1 MYSDY
6 LEEGEIRDIGA
17 VPDYAYYSN
26 YKSKLIWRDIYTYG
40 FIDESGNGVDYPFLN
55 GTHYPSTNI
64 SFRVFPEG
72 NVSENIL
79 TIADPII
86 DDCE

>member
-1 MYSDY
+1 MTESVNTQQQTQFNI
-6 LEEGEIRDIGA
+6 LLIG
-17 VPDYAYYSN
+17 DDCH
-26 YKSKLIWRDIYTYG
+26 DIYTYG

-72 NVSENIL
+72 NVSEDIL